1 MKKLIILSI
10 LVSASAT
17 LFAGNPDRIGQAGAT
32 QLNINGFGRSSGWGW
47 AAMSGVS
54 GLEGI
59 YNNIGGLA
67 RTDNT
72 EIIFSRTAWLMGS
85 DININTFGFAQSIGG
100 SGALG
105 VSIMSYDIGEIPIT
119 TTEQPDG
126 GIGTYKPRFTNITV
140 AYSKRFTKEIS
151 GGIGFKVFSESIT
164 NVKAQG
170 LGIDA
175 GIQYITTLKSDDKI
189 KKNDVKFGV
198 SLKNIGPDARYSG
211 DGLSTKLT
219 DPESE
224 IEYTTNQ
231 RAAKFNLPTLM
242 NIGASYD
249 IRLDKNNETY
259 NHRMTPAFTFTNNA
273 FSNNQFTLGGEYGY
287 KKLFMVRA
295 AYAYEDGIT
304 SYETRTNAF
313 TGVMGGFTFEVPVN
327 KDSETTF
334 GLDYSYRHS
343 NPFGGSHSF
352 GVRLNIGE

>member
-10 LVSASAT
+10 LVSAST
-17 LFAGNPDRIGQAGAT
+17 VLFAGNPDRIGQAGAT

-47 AAMSGVS
+47 AAMSSVS

-119 TTEQPDG
+119 TYEQPDG
-126 GIGTYKPRFTNITV
+126 GIGTYKPRFTNITA
-140 AYSKRFTKEIS
+140 AYSKRFTQEIS

-164 NVKAQG
+164 NAKAQG

-175 GIQYITTLKSDDKI
+175 GIQYITTLRKDEKV
-189 KKNDVKFGV
+189 KENDVKFGI

-224 IEYTTNQ
+224 VEYTVNQ

-249 IRLDKNNETY
+249 IRLDKNDETY
-259 NHRMTPAFTFTNNA
+259 NHRLTPAFTFSNNA
-273 FSNNQFTLGGEYGY
+273 FSNNQFTIGGEYGY
-287 KKLFMVRA
+287 KSLFMIRT

-313 TGVMGGFTFEVPVN
+313 TGVMGGFTFEVPVS

>member
-10 LVSASAT
+10 LVSAST
-17 LFAGNPDRIGQAGAT
+17 VLFAGNPDRIGQAGAT

-47 AAMSGVS
+47 AAMSSVS

-119 TTEQPDG
+119 TYEQPDG
-126 GIGTYKPRFTNITV
+126 GIGTYKPRFTNITA
-140 AYSKRFTKEIS
+140 AYSKRFTQEIS

-164 NVKAQG
+164 NAKAQG

-175 GIQYITTLKSDDKI
+175 GIQYITTLRKDEKV
-189 KKNDVKFGV
+189 KENDVKFGI

-224 IEYTTNQ
+224 VEYTVNQ

-249 IRLDKNNETY
+249 IRLDKNDETY
-259 NHRMTPAFTFTNNA
+259 NHRLTPAFTFTNNA
-273 FSNNQFTLGGEYGY
+273 FSNNQFTIGGEYGY
-287 KKLFMVRA
+287 KSLFMIRT

-313 TGVMGGFTFEVPVN
+313 TGVMGGFTFEVPVS

>member
-10 LVSASAT
+10 LVSAST
-17 LFAGNPDRIGQAGAT
+17 VLFAGNPDRIGQAGAT

-47 AAMSGVS
+47 AAMSSVS

-105 VSIMSYDIGEIPIT
+105 VSIMSYDMGEIPIT
-119 TTEQPDG
+119 TYEQPDG
-126 GIGTYKPRFTNITV
+126 GIGTYKPRFTNITA
-140 AYSKRFTKEIS
+140 AYSKRFTQEIS

-164 NVKAQG
+164 NAKAQG

-175 GIQYITTLKSDDKI
+175 GIQYITTLRKDEKV
-189 KKNDVKFGV
+189 KQNDVKFGI

-224 IEYTTNQ
+224 VEYTVNQ

-249 IRLDKNNETY
+249 IRLDKNDETY
-259 NHRMTPAFTFTNNA
+259 NHRLTPAFTFTNNA
-273 FSNNQFTLGGEYGY
+273 FSNNQFTIGGEYGY
-287 KKLFMVRA
+287 KSLFMIRT

-313 TGVMGGFTFEVPVN
+313 TGVMGGFTFEVPVS